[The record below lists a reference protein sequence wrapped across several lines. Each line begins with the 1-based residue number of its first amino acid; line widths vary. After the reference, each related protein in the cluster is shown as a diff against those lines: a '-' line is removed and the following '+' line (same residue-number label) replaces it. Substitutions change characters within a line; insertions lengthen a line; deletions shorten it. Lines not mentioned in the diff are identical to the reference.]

1 MKTFEIRLDEKI
13 GERWQNV
20 NPKIRERAEKS
31 FIKQIE
37 AILKKTS
44 ESDFDTILKEIREE
58 AAKNGLTPEILQ
70 EILNEEQ

>member
-1 MKTFEIRLDEKI
+1 MRIFEIRLDEKT
-13 GERWQNV
+13 GERWQKV

-31 FIKQIE
+31 FKKQIE

-44 ESDFDTILKEIREE
+44 DSDFDTILREIREE